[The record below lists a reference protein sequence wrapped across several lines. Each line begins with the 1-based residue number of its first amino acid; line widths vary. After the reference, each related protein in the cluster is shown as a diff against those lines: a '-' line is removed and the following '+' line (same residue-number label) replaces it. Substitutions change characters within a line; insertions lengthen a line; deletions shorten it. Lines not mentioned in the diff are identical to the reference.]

1 MTTLP
6 GVSVFYL
13 EHLFFYERRVGSNNE
28 SLTIFIVSLLK
39 DSEFL
44 LVFYIQFNSVKLKQ
58 LVVPLDY
65 DSF

>member
-13 EHLFFYERRVGSNNE
+13 EHLFLDRVGSKSE
-28 SLTIFIVSLLK
+28 SLTDLSVSLLK

-44 LVFYIQFNSVKLKQ
+44 TL
-58 LVVPLDY
+58 
-65 DSF
+65 

>member
-13 EHLFFYERRVGSNNE
+13 EHLFSKRVGSNNE

-44 LVFYIQFNSVKLKQ
+44 LVCFIYTI
-58 LVVPLDY
+58 
-65 DSF
+65 